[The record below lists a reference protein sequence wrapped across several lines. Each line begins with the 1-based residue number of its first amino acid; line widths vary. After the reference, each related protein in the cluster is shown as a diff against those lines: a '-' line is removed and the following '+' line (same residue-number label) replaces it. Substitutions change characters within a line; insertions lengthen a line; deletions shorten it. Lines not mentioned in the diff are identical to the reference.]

1 MVMPSLV
8 VVMLGPSALV
18 ADVDTVATLTLLVLA
33 GVVFRWRALGIG
45 MNAGEVR
52 TNRVVQRRG
61 SYGPRRRA
69 PGRLVAHTRC
79 LMDVMGI
86 LPPAR
91 QMAGVA
97 RGLNGVPWRSDLQT
111 AAS

>member
-1 MVMPSLV
+1 
-8 VVMLGPSALV
+8 
-18 ADVDTVATLTLLVLA
+18 
-33 GVVFRWRALGIG
+33 
-45 MNAGEVR
+45 MNARKGH
-52 TNRVVQRRG
+52 TDRVVQRRK
-61 SYGPRRRA
+61 SYGPSRRA
-69 PGRLVAHTRC
+69 PGRLVAHTHVVFNNMEDQGQPSARS

-91 QMAGVA
+91 QIAGVA